1 MIQLG
6 HMWGAEPGSAS
17 FPVALFPEIA
27 TIHYYTIFLYYTI
40 QFPEIEKSNPK
51 ILLMTLPAIWASL
64 RYKHKRKYKYKNTN
78 PYLDK
83 YNPIFLLMTLP
94 ATRASIS

>member
-1 MIQLG
+1 MG

-17 FPVALFPEIA
+17 FPVAPFPEIA

-51 ILLMTLPAIWASL
+51 ILLMTHPAIWASL
-64 RYKHKRKYKYKNTN
+64 RYKYKCKRKYKYK
-78 PYLDK
+78 K
-83 YNPIFLLMTLP
+83 YK
-94 ATRASIS
+94 SISG